1 MAYPPHLRILPIA
14 LCLVAAAWITFEVA
28 DSQTQALENDLDHRV
43 VKALRDP
50 ENAARMIGPP
60 AIEEAMRDFTALG
73 GYAVLF
79 MTTVCFALFAAVELG
94 RSTLLFFLL
103 TATGGYASSTLLK
116 QLIQRERP
124 SIVPHLSHVGGS
136 NSFPSTHAVMAVVVY
151 VTIGLLLMQR
161 THDRHLRHLMIVLP
175 LWLAT
180 LVGISRVCM
189 GVHYPTDV
197 LAGWSSGLFWTWFAF
212 LFRGRLR
219 DRELIATRSVSK
231 GRKDLSR

>member
-14 LCLVAAAWITFEVA
+14 LCLVAATWISFEIV
-28 DSQTQALENDLDHRV
+28 DSQFDAGGSDLDHSV

-50 ENAARMIGPP
+50 QNVTRMIGPP

-103 TATGGYASSTLLK
+103 TAAGGYASSTLLK
-116 QLIQRERP
+116 QLFLRERP
-124 SIVPHLSHVGGS
+124 SIVPHLSHVGVT
-136 NSFPSTHAVMAVVVY
+136 NSFPSTHSVMAVVVY

-161 THDRHLRHLMIVLP
+161 TPDRHLRRLMIALP

-197 LAGWSSGLFWTWFAF
+197 LAGWSSGLLWTWMAF
-212 LFRGRLR
+212 LVRGRLR
-219 DRELIATRSVSK
+219 N
-231 GRKDLSR
+231 LSYQRVFARNPL